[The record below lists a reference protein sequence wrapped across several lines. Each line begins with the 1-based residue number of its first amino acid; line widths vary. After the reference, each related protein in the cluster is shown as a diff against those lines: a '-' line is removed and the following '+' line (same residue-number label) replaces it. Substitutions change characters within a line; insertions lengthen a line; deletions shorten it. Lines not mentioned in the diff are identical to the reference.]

1 MSKRYIPFV
10 MMFALILS
18 SCSSE
23 ESTIT
28 NEEAPLLKTYK
39 ISKDAEGRYSI
50 NYELNDGAY
59 SEITKD
65 IEAKSN
71 NINVFEG
78 AKRTKKKESSNVE
91 LEEGKIKIGVFE
103 NNQQRKSITVQ
114 DENAVFAKGVDN
126 PDFLQ
131 SYSIEFLGGNQ
142 YVLDFNV
149 KEGVGVS
156 FEYNDEKNIYEV
168 HLKEGEGES
177 RDTSFTKLYTKSQS
191 LALKIDFVNYIK
203 IEPQAK
209 GQGLMSSLAY
219 ETKRSPR
226 YGTGG
231 KIY

>member
-59 SEITKD
+59 SEMSKD
-65 IEAKSN
+65 IAAKSN

-78 AKRTKKKESSNVE
+78 AKRTNKKESNNVA

-126 PDFLQ
+126 PDFLE

-149 KEGVGVS
+149 KQGICVS
-156 FEYNDEKNIYEV
+156 FEYNDENNIYEV
-168 HLKEGEGES
+168 HLKEGQSHG
-177 RDTSFTKLYTKSQS
+177 TSFTKLYTKSEN
-191 LALKIDFVNYIK
+191 LPLNIDFVNYI
-203 IEPQAK
+203 EVGTQTK
-209 GQGLMSSLAY
+209 GLNTNSSIAY
-219 ETKRSPR
+219 QTRTNPR
-226 YGTGG
+226 WGTEQLN
-231 KIY
+231 